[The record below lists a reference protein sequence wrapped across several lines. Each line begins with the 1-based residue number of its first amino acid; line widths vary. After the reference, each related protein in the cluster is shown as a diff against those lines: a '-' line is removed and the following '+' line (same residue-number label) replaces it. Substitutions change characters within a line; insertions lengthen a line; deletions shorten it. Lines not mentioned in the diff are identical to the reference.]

1 MIFTK
6 GFSSVNKEAVE
17 AEKHKLRELTQ
28 RYHTCDTYNMDETAL
43 LWEATP
49 GRTLSTKAS
58 SDVKVEKAQVT
69 LADCGNA
76 DSSDKAFNMLLF

>member
-1 MIFTK
+1 MIYTN

-43 LWEATP
+43 FYKATP
-49 GRTLSTKAS
+49 ERTLATSAMPAS
-58 SDVKVEKAQVT
+58 AEWIDHPYPGV
-69 LADCGNA
+69 GY
-76 DSSDKAFNMLLF
+76 